1 MFDRPVPHI
10 LGKLS
15 NSVTTSVSPS
25 QARFVVHD
33 PSQGA
38 SIFDLETLERI
49 PDALIPYSGS
59 RIAIPITYS
68 HDGRF
73 LFVGEGDI
81 VKVYDAIGMP
91 FGNIDVGCGQY
102 ASTVSV
108 TI

>member
-1 MFDRPVPHI
+1 M
-10 LGKLS
+10 
-15 NSVTTSVSPS
+15 
-25 QARFVVHD
+25 HD

-68 HDGRF
+68 HNGRF
-73 LFVGEGDI
+73 LFVGEGEV
-81 VKVYDAIGMP
+81 VKVYDAIGTP
-91 FGNIDVGCGQY
+91 LGNMDVGCGRY

-108 TI
+108 MI